1 MLNDLDLSRIK
12 HVYVKPSRTDL
23 RKGID
28 GLSAIVRADLKLD
41 PTDGSLFLFCGARAD
56 RIKGL
61 LYEGDGYLL
70 LYKRCSVSIGHAIL
84 TRQRPLPRNSSTTL
98 CMALNLI
105 PESGHLSQLCTKNPS
120 GKKSS
125 LRWISFLFF

>member
-41 PTDGSLFLFCGARAD
+41 PTDGSLFLFCGTRAD

-70 LYKRCSVSIGHAIL
+70 LYKRCSDGRFHWLHNSDKAKAL
-84 TRQRPLPRNSSTTL
+84 TQEQFDNLMHGFELDPGIRPFKPT
-98 CMALNLI
+98 MY
-105 PESGHLSQLCTKNPS
+105 
-120 GKKSS
+120 
-125 LRWISFLFF
+125 

>member
-41 PTDGSLFLFCGARAD
+41 PTDGSLFLFCGTRAD

-70 LYKRCSVSIGHAIL
+70 LYKRCSDGRFHWLHNSDEAKAL
-84 TRQRPLPRNSSTTL
+84 TQEQFDKIRPFKPT
-98 CMALNLI
+98 MY
-105 PESGHLSQLCTKNPS
+105 
-120 GKKSS
+120 
-125 LRWISFLFF
+125 